1 MNLIIDNQKAVAK
14 WKPVLESLGVQDP
27 YRQKWMAEYAE
38 MHSLNENVAY
48 STLGNLN
55 GMGAVTAAQ
64 PSTTPGLVW
73 GDYGVGTP
81 GGIGSG
87 DIGQNL
93 LPVSMKIAAQTIG
106 LDLVAVKPASSPK
119 VDMLFV
125 DFKYD
130 NLADS
135 TLKDERPI
143 MFQVN
148 LSDATQK
155 AALNTALKT
164 SMALKLDANG
174 QPVREKVGGLT
185 NPIYVHLSGGTVSTQ
200 VPSYATT
207 ALYFAIG
214 GGATA
219 TEINNFNPTL
229 INYPNNTTY
238 PAGQTAPKKE
248 GWLEFLGWSRINGYP
263 MFRIF
268 RQFNPASNNA
278 GWGFVNDRNT
288 FPTAAASIADM
299 LNDLGG
305 AGVSMSVASGN
316 TAIQNVLLTGV
327 TVELVSLL
335 EDHIPGFSAGWY
347 MNKPMTRDED
357 ERTYPNVIGPDI
369 FTKTIQVGDIEISS
383 SLKRTQIEDIKAAT
397 GIDIVQKLESVLVN
411 ELTQTISKQIIDKVV
426 ELADKNRTAW
436 TTPKDAAGNPKFDFN
451 VDAYLAVGAA
461 TPGGETTHSIQ
472 RKLIA
477 KINNAS
483 NFIAT
488 EGRVGPAQ
496 YLVTNGNLASV
507 IQDVAGYTL
516 NPVKAN
522 LNANGQLFPMGNV
535 GNISIY
541 VDPYQRWDDN
551 RIFLGRKNS
560 VEQPGLVFVPYLMA
574 QSIQLISEA
583 TWAPRMLIR
592 SRYAVADNG
601 FFPWKQFMTIQ
612 VTDTAGV
619 LI

>member
-14 WKPVLESLGVQDP
+14 WKPVLENLGVADNYKQ
-27 YRQKWMAEYAE
+27 RWMAEYAE
-38 MHSLNENVAY
+38 MHSMNENVAY
-48 STLGNLN
+48 STLGNMN
-55 GMGAVTAAQ
+55 GMGAVQAAQ
-64 PSTTPGLVW
+64 PAGTPGLVW
-73 GDYGVGTP
+73 GDYGAGTP

-143 MFQVN
+143 MFSIN
-148 LSDATQK
+148 LSDATAK
-155 AALNTALKT
+155 ANLNTALKA
-164 SMALKLDANG
+164 SMALKMDANG
-174 QPVREKVGGLT
+174 MPVRERIGGLT
-185 NPIYVHLSGGTVSTQ
+185 DSIYVHLSGGTLATQ
-200 VPSYATT
+200 VANGSTT
-207 ALYFAIG
+207 GAYFAK
-214 GGATA
+214 GGAA
-219 TEINNFNPTL
+219 TPADLNGFDPIL
-229 INYPNNTTY
+229 INYPANG
-238 PAGQTAPKKE
+238 AAPTKE
-248 GWLEFLGWSRINGYP
+248 GWMEFLGWSRINGYP

-268 RQFNPASNNA
+268 RQFNPGSNNA
-278 GWGFVNDRNT
+278 GWGFVDDRNT
-288 FPTAAASIADM
+288 FPTAAYSIAAI
-299 LNDLGG
+299 LND
-305 AGVSMSVASGN
+305 GVSVEVASGA
-316 TAIQNVLLTGV
+316 TAKQAIVLSGV
-327 TVELVSLL
+327 TIDLVSLL

-347 MNKPMTRDED
+347 LKQPMTRDED

-397 GIDIVQKLESVLVN
+397 GMDIVQKLESVLVN
-411 ELTQTISKQIIDKVV
+411 ELTQTISKQIVSKVT
-426 ELADKNRTAW
+426 ELADKNRVAW
-436 TTPKDAAGNPKFDFN
+436 TTPKDASGASKFDFN
-451 VDAYLAVGAA
+451 VDSYLKVGAA

-516 NPVKAN
+516 NPVKSN
-522 LNANGQLFPMGNV
+522 LNANGQLFPMGNI

-592 SRYAVADNG
+592 SRYAVADIG
-601 FFPWKQFMTIQ
+601 FFPWKQFMTLL
-612 VTDTAGV
+612 VTDSAGV

>member
-1 MNLIIDNQKAVAK
+1 MNLIVDNQKAVSK
-14 WKPVLESLGVQDP
+14 WKPVLESLGVDDP
-27 YRQKWMAEYAE
+27 YRMKWMAEYAE

-55 GMGAVTAAQ
+55 GMGAIQAAQ
-64 PSTTPGLVW
+64 PSATPGLVW
-73 GDYGVGTP
+73 GDYGAGTA

-130 NLADS
+130 NLNDS

-143 MFQVN
+143 MFQLN
-148 LSDATQK
+148 LSGGLTT
-155 AALNTALKT
+155 LNTALKAA
-164 SMALKLDANG
+164 MATKLDANS
-174 QPVREKVGGLT
+174 QPVREKIGGLT
-185 NPIYVHLSGGTVSTQ
+185 NPIFVHLSGGTLTV
-200 VPSYATT
+200 
-207 ALYFAIG
+207 
-214 GGATA
+214 
-219 TEINNFNPTL
+219 
-229 INYPNNTTY
+229 NNTTANVGATSTLAAYFLKGAPVTAPIIQAFDPTLTNY
-238 PAGQTAPKKE
+238 PANGTSPAKE

-263 MFRIF
+263 MFRCF
-268 RQFNPASNNA
+268 RQFNTGANNA
-278 GWGFVNDRNT
+278 GFGFVDDRNT
-288 FPTAAASIADM
+288 FPTAAYPIVDM
-299 LNDLGG
+299 LNSS
-305 AGVSMSVASGN
+305 VSMQIAT
-316 TAIQNVLLTGV
+316 TAAVVTEVPLTGA
-327 TVELVSLL
+327 TIQLVSLL

-369 FTKTIQVGDIEISS
+369 FTKTIQVGDVEISS

-397 GIDIVQKLESVLVN
+397 GMDIVQKLESVLVN
-411 ELTQTISKQIIDKVV
+411 ELTQTISKQIIAKVT
-426 ELADKNRTAW
+426 EMADKNRTAW
-436 TTPKDAAGNPKFDFN
+436 TTPKDTLGNPKFDLN
-451 VDAYLAVGAA
+451 VDTYLAVGAA

-535 GNISIY
+535 GQISIY

-592 SRYAVADNG
+592 SRYAVADIG
-601 FFPWKQFMTIQ
+601 FFPWKQFMTIV
-612 VTDTAGV
+612 VTDSAGV

>member
-1 MNLIIDNQKAVAK
+1 MNLLIDKQKAVAK
-14 WKPVLESLGVQDP
+14 WKPVLESLGVNDP
-27 YRQKWMAEYAE
+27 YKMDWMAEYAE

-55 GMGAVTAAQ
+55 GMGAVQAAQ
-64 PSTTPGLVW
+64 PSASPGLVW
-73 GDYGVGTP
+73 GDYGAGTA

-130 NLADS
+130 NLDDS

-143 MFQVN
+143 MFQMN
-148 LSDATQK
+148 LSGGLTT
-155 AALNTALKT
+155 LNTHLRAA
-164 SMALKLDANG
+164 MATKLDANSE
-174 QPVREKVGGLT
+174 PVRERVGGLT
-185 NPIYVHLSGGTVSTQ
+185 NPIYVHLSGGTLACQVAGAASTLD
-200 VPSYATT
+200 VFFDLGVGTSP
-207 ALYFAIG
+207 L
-214 GGATA
+214 TA
-219 TEINNFNPTL
+219 TEIQAFDPVL
-229 INYPNNTTY
+229 SNYPLNGAS
-238 PAGQTAPKKE
+238 PAKE
-248 GWLEFLGWSRINGYP
+248 GWMEFLGWSRINGYP
-263 MFRIF
+263 MFRTF
-268 RQFNPASNNA
+268 RQFNPGANNA
-278 GWGFVNDRNT
+278 GWDFVDGRNT
-288 FPTAAASIADM
+288 FPTAAYPIVDF
-299 LNDLGG
+299 LNNS
-305 AGVSMSVASGN
+305 VSMQIAT
-316 TAIQNVLLTGV
+316 TAAVVTNYALTGV
-327 TVELVSLL
+327 SIDLVSLL

-347 MNKPMTRDED
+347 VNRAMNRDED

-383 SLKRTQIEDIKAAT
+383 ALKRTQIEDIKAAT
-397 GIDIVQKLESVLVN
+397 GMDIVQKLESVLVN
-411 ELTQTISKQIIDKVV
+411 ELTQTISKQIVAKVT
-426 ELADKNRTAW
+426 ELSDKNRIAW
-436 TTPKDAAGNPKFDFN
+436 TTPKDGSGVSKFDFN
-451 VDAYLAVGAA
+451 VDTYLAVGAA

-507 IQDVAGYTL
+507 IQDVAGYTI
-516 NPVKAN
+516 NPVKSSN

-560 VEQPGLVFVPYLMA
+560 VDQPGLVFVPYLMA

-592 SRYAVADNG
+592 SRYAVADIG
-601 FFPWKQFMTIQ
+601 FFPHKQFMTIL
-612 VTDTAGV
+612 VTDSAGV

>member
-14 WKPVLESLGVQDP
+14 WKPVLESLGVSDP
-27 YRQKWMAEYAE
+27 YRMKWMSEYAE

-55 GMGAVTAAQ
+55 GMGPVVAAQ

-73 GDYGVGTP
+73 GDYTSGGAGGV
-81 GGIGSG
+81 GSG

-119 VDMLFV
+119 VDLLFV

-143 MFQVN
+143 MFSMN
-148 LSDATQK
+148 ISDATTK
-155 AALNTALKT
+155 AALNAKLKAAMT
-164 SMALKLDANG
+164 VTVDANG
-174 QPVREKVGGLT
+174 TATYEKVGGLT
-185 NPIYVHLSGGTVSTQ
+185 QQMYVKLSGGTAACNIGNTTGILGT
-200 VPSYATT
+200 YFDKGAAGTTT
-207 ALYFAIG
+207 AQILA
-214 GGATA
+214 
-219 TEINNFNPTL
+219 FNPALATSNL
-229 INYPNNTTY
+229 VSV
-238 PAGQTAPKKE
+238 AKE
-248 GWLEFLGWSRINGYP
+248 GWMEFLGWSRINGYP
-263 MFRIF
+263 MFRVF
-268 RQFNPASNNA
+268 RQFNTGANNV
-278 GWGFVNDRNT
+278 GWGFNDDRNT
-288 FPTAAASIADM
+288 FPTAAYSIAAL
-299 LNDLGG
+299 LNDGVTMYIATTG
-305 AGVSMSVASGN
+305 ATGAALQ
-316 TAIQNVLLTGV
+316 TLTGV

-347 MNKPMTRDED
+347 LNKPMTRDED

-369 FTKTIQVGDIEISS
+369 FTKTIQVGDVEITS

-397 GIDIVQKLESVLVN
+397 GMDIVQKLESVLVN
-411 ELTQTISKQIIDKVV
+411 ELTQTISKQIVAKVT
-426 ELADKNRTAW
+426 ELADKNRVAW
-436 TTPKDAAGNPKFDFN
+436 TTPKDSAGVSKFDFN
-451 VDAYLAVGAA
+451 VNSYLAVGAA

-477 KINNAS
+477 KLNNAS

-583 TWAPRMLIR
+583 TWAPRMMIR
-592 SRYAVADNG
+592 SRYAVADIG
-601 FFPWKQFMTIQ
+601 FFPWKQFMTIL
-612 VTDTAGV
+612 VTDTLGV

>member
-14 WKPVLESLGVQDP
+14 WKPVLESLGVSDP
-27 YRQKWMAEYAE
+27 YRMKWMSEYAE

-55 GMGAVTAAQ
+55 GMGPVTAAQ
-64 PSTTPGLVW
+64 PSATPGLIW
-73 GDYGVGTP
+73 GDYGMGTA

-119 VDMLFV
+119 VDLLFV

-143 MFQVN
+143 MFSLN
-148 LSDATQK
+148 LAGGLST
-155 AALNTALKT
+155 LNTALKAA
-164 SMALKLDANG
+164 MATKLDANL
-174 QPVREKVGGLT
+174 QPVREKIGGLT
-185 NPIYVHLSGGTVSTQ
+185 NPLYVHLTGGTYTVNIGN
-200 VPSYATT
+200 TT
-207 ALYFAIG
+207 GNLAAYFDLG
-214 GGATA
+214 GPVTA
-219 TEINNFNPTL
+219 PILQGFDPTL
-229 INYPNNTTY
+229 TNYPANG
-238 PAGQTAPKKE
+238 AAPKKE
-248 GWLEFLGWSRINGYP
+248 GWMEFLGWSRINGYP
-263 MFRIF
+263 MFRVF
-268 RQFNPASNNA
+268 RQFNPGSNNA
-278 GWGFVNDRNT
+278 GWGFVDDRNT
-288 FPTAAASIADM
+288 FPTAAYSIKDLLDNAVSLQVATDASTVTA
-299 LNDLGG
+299 
-305 AGVSMSVASGN
+305 VS
-316 TAIQNVLLTGV
+316 LTGA
-327 TVELVSLL
+327 TIDLISLL

-347 MNKPMTRDED
+347 LNKPMTRDED

-369 FTKTIQVGDIEISS
+369 FTKTIQVGDVEISS
-383 SLKRTQIEDIKAAT
+383 TLKRTQIEDIKAAT
-397 GIDIVQKLESVLVN
+397 GMDIVQKLESVLVN
-411 ELTQTISKQIIDKVV
+411 ELTQTISKQIVTKVT
-426 ELADKNRTAW
+426 ELADKNRIAW
-436 TTPKDAAGNPKFDFN
+436 TTPKDAGGISKFDFN

-472 RKLIA
+472 RKLVA
-477 KINNAS
+477 KLNNAS

-592 SRYAVADNG
+592 SRYAVADIG
-601 FFPWKQFMTIQ
+601 FFPWKQFMTIL
-612 VTDTAGV
+612 VTDSAGV

>member
-1 MNLIIDNQKAVAK
+1 MNLIIDNQKAISK
-14 WKPVLESLGVQDP
+14 WKPVLESLGVSDP
-27 YRQKWMAEYAE
+27 YRMKWMSEYAE

-55 GMGAVTAAQ
+55 GMGPVVAAQ
-64 PSTTPGLVW
+64 PATTPGLVW
-73 GDYGVGTP
+73 GDYTSGQA

-119 VDMLFV
+119 VDLLFV

-143 MFQVN
+143 MFSLN
-148 LSDATQK
+148 LPSKTVLNAALK
-155 AALNTALKT
+155 AAMLVTV
-164 SMALKLDANG
+164 DANG
-174 QPVREKVGGLT
+174 SPVREKVGGLT
-185 NPIYVHLSGGTVSTQ
+185 NSIFVHLSGGTLAVNNTSNNAGTTSTL
-200 VPSYATT
+200 AN
-207 ALYFAIG
+207 YFAK
-214 GGATA
+214 GATA
-219 TEINNFNPTL
+219 AASTDVIAFDPTL
-229 INYPNNTTY
+229 TNYPKNGTL
-238 PAGQTAPKKE
+238 GKE
-248 GWLEFLGWSRINGYP
+248 GWMEFLGWSRINGYP
-263 MFRIF
+263 MFRVF
-268 RQFNPASNNA
+268 RQFNPGANNA
-278 GWGFVNDRNT
+278 GWGFVDDRNT
-288 FPTAAASIADM
+288 FPTAAYSIVDLLNSGVYMEIADAA
-299 LNDLGG
+299 G
-305 AGVSMSVASGN
+305 APTEVP
-316 TAIQNVLLTGV
+316 LTGA
-327 TVELVSLL
+327 TIDLISLL

-347 MNKPMTRDED
+347 LNKPMTRDED

-369 FTKTIQVGDIEISS
+369 FTKTIQVGDIEITS

-397 GIDIVQKLESVLVN
+397 GMDIVQKLESVLVN
-411 ELTQTISKQIIDKVV
+411 ELTQTISKQIVAKVS
-426 ELADKNRTAW
+426 EMGDKNRIAW
-436 TTPKDAAGNPKFDFN
+436 TTPKDAAGNSKFDFN
-451 VDAYLAVGAA
+451 VDTYLAVGAA

-477 KINNAS
+477 KLNNAS

-583 TWAPRMLIR
+583 TWAPRMMIR
-592 SRYAVADNG
+592 SRYAVADIG
-601 FFPWKQFMTIQ
+601 FFPWKQFMTIL
-612 VTDTAGV
+612 VTDSAGV

>member
-1 MNLIIDNQKAVAK
+1 MNLLIDNQKAVAK

-27 YRQKWMAEYAE
+27 YRMKWMAEYAE

-55 GMGAVTAAQ
+55 GMGAVQAAQ

-73 GDYGVGTP
+73 GDYGAGSP

-143 MFQVN
+143 MFSLN
-148 LSDATQK
+148 MSGGLST
-155 AALNTALKT
+155 LNTALKAA
-164 SMALKLDANG
+164 MAVTIDANL
-174 QPVREKVGGLT
+174 QPVREKIGGLT
-185 NPIYVHLSGGTVSTQ
+185 NPVYVHLTGGTVT
-200 VPSYATT
+200 V
-207 ALYFAIG
+207 
-214 GGATA
+214 
-219 TEINNFNPTL
+219 
-229 INYPNNTTY
+229 NNTTANVGNTSTLAAYFLKGAAALTSANILAFDPTLTAY
-238 PAGQTAPKKE
+238 PQNATSPLKE
-248 GWLEFLGWSRINGYP
+248 GWMEFLGWSRINGYP

-268 RQFNPASNNA
+268 RQFNPGSNNA
-278 GWGFVNDRNT
+278 GWGFVDDRNT
-288 FPTAAASIADM
+288 FPTAAYSIVEM
-299 LNDLGG
+299 LNSTVRMSCADA
-305 AGVSMSVASGN
+305 AGVPTDVPLA
-316 TAIQNVLLTGV
+316 GV
-327 TVELVSLL
+327 TIDLVSLL

-347 MNKPMTRDED
+347 LNKPMTRDED

-397 GIDIVQKLESVLVN
+397 GMDIVQKLESVLVN
-411 ELTQTISKQIIDKVV
+411 ELTQTISKQIVAKVT
-426 ELADKNRTAW
+426 EMGDKNRIAW
-436 TTPKDAAGNPKFDFN
+436 TTPKTAGGISKFDFN
-451 VDAYLAVGAA
+451 VDTYLAVGAA

-477 KINNAS
+477 KLNNAS

-507 IQDVAGYTL
+507 IQDVAGYTI
-516 NPVKAN
+516 NPVKSN

-541 VDPYQRWDDN
+541 VDPYHRWDDN

-560 VEQPGLVFVPYLMA
+560 VEQPGWVFVPYLMA

-592 SRYAVADNG
+592 SRYAVADIG
-601 FFPWKQFMTIQ
+601 FFPWKQFMTIL
-612 VTDTAGV
+612 VTDSAGV

>member
-1 MNLIIDNQKAVAK
+1 MNLIIDNQKAVSK
-14 WKPVLESLGVQDP
+14 WKPVLESLGVTDP
-27 YRQKWMAEYAE
+27 YRMKWMSEYAE

-48 STLGNLN
+48 STLGNIN
-55 GMGAVTAAQ
+55 GMGAVQAAQ
-64 PSTTPGLVW
+64 PSSTPGLVW
-73 GDYGVGTP
+73 GDYGAGTP

-119 VDMLFV
+119 VDLLFV

-143 MFQVN
+143 MFQLN
-148 LSDATQK
+148 LSGGLST
-155 AALNTALKT
+155 LNTALKAA
-164 SMALKLDANG
+164 MAVKEDANG
-174 QPVREKVGGLT
+174 QPVREKIGGLT
-185 NPIYVHLSGGTVSTQ
+185 NPIYVHLTGGTLTVNNAVLPSVPPTFVSTLD
-200 VPSYATT
+200 A
-207 ALYFAIG
+207 YFAKG
-214 GGATA
+214 GT
-219 TEINNFNPTL
+219 INAANLQNFNPTL
-229 INYPNNTTY
+229 TNYPANGTT
-238 PAGQTAPKKE
+238 PAKE
-248 GWLEFLGWSRINGYP
+248 GWMEFLGWSRINGYP

-268 RQFNPASNNA
+268 RQFNTGANNA
-278 GWGFVNDRNT
+278 GFGFADDRNT
-288 FPTAAASIADM
+288 FPTAAYSIVDM
-299 LNDLGG
+299 LNSAVAMQIATTD
-305 AGVSMSVASGN
+305 SVV
-316 TAIQNVLLTGV
+316 TQVQLTGA
-327 TVELVSLL
+327 TIELVSLL

-347 MNKPMTRDED
+347 LNKPMTRDED

-369 FTKTIQVGDIEISS
+369 FTKTIQVGDVEISS
-383 SLKRTQIEDIKAAT
+383 TLKRTQIEDIKAAT
-397 GIDIVQKLESVLVN
+397 GMDIVQKLESVLVN
-411 ELTQTISKQIIDKVV
+411 ELTQTISKQIIAKVT

-436 TTPKDAAGNPKFDFN
+436 TTPKDGAGLPKFDFN

-522 LNANGQLFPMGNV
+522 LNANGQLFPMGNI

-592 SRYAVADNG
+592 SRYAVADIG
-601 FFPWKQFMTIQ
+601 FFPWKQFMTIL
-612 VTDTAGV
+612 VTDSAGV

>member
-1 MNLIIDNQKAVAK
+1 MNLIIDSQKATAK
-14 WKPVLESLGVQDP
+14 WKPVLESLGVSDP
-27 YRQKWMAEYAE
+27 YRMKWMSEYAE

-55 GMGAVTAAQ
+55 GMGAVQAAQ

-73 GDYGVGTP
+73 GDYGSGTA

-119 VDMLFV
+119 VDLLFV

-143 MFQVN
+143 MFQLN
-148 LSDATQK
+148 MASGLDT
-155 AALNTALKT
+155 LNTALKAA
-164 SMALKLDANG
+164 MATKLDANA

-185 NPIYVHLSGGTVSTQ
+185 NPLYVHLSGGSFTVSIGN
-200 VPSYATT
+200 TT
-207 ALYFAIG
+207 GTLAAYFNTSAP
-214 GGATA
+214 ATA
-219 TEINNFNPTL
+219 GDIQGFDPTL
-229 INYPNNTTY
+229 INYPSNG
-238 PAGQTAPKKE
+238 AAPKKE
-248 GWLEFLGWSRINGYP
+248 GWMEFLGWSRINGYP

-268 RQFNPASNNA
+268 RQANPGANNA
-278 GWGFVNDRNT
+278 GWGFVDDRNT
-288 FPTAAASIADM
+288 FPTAAYSIAAM
-299 LNDLGG
+299 LNN
-305 AGVSMSVASGN
+305 GVYVQVATTTSVITN
-316 TAIQNVLLTGV
+316 VAITGV
-327 TVELVSLL
+327 TIDLVSLL

-347 MNKPMTRDED
+347 VNKPMTRDED

-369 FTKTIQVGDIEISS
+369 FTKTIQVGDVEISS

-397 GIDIVQKLESVLVN
+397 GMDIVQKLESVLVN
-411 ELTQTISKQIIDKVV
+411 ELTQTISKQIIAKVT
-426 ELADKNRTAW
+426 ELADKNRIAH
-436 TTPKDAAGNPKFDFN
+436 TTPKDASGVSKFDFN
-451 VDAYLAVGAA
+451 VDSYLAIGAA

-477 KINNAS
+477 KLNNAS

-551 RIFLGRKNS
+551 RIFLGRKNT

-592 SRYAVADNG
+592 SRYAVADIG
-601 FFPWKQFMTIQ
+601 FFPWKQFMSIL